1 MDRNRKGPVL
11 AEPMPTTQTLSVPQA
26 IALARTR
33 YEAGALDQ
41 AQEICRRILG
51 GMPDHAGTVVM
62 LASIAFRKGEDRAGE
77 TYLARA
83 IDLTRAAVQRMPQDF
98 GTRASLVNLLLAQG
112 RVSEA
117 EALMPGLQM
126 PLNPIRTTRE
136 AFERRRGAA
145 RGRNLPPI
153 LITTFPK
160 SASESIWN
168 KLAEGLDSAQAHI
181 SIGLF
186 PDCTIVPSRAVLLA
200 QGGLIAKE
208 HLSASRFN
216 LKMLADHGIDRVIVH
231 HRDPRQAALS
241 WVHFARDDINQRLMA
256 PLWRK
261 IVPPA
266 GVLSRD
272 LGAQIDWCIANYLP
286 LLIRFLADWRA
297 VDADPERPISALF
310 MSFEM
315 FRVEPARYFDRV
327 LEFYDVP
334 RERFAADAD
343 AEVVHLRKGEIDEWR
358 GVFTAA
364 QRERARELIPDDMAE
379 AFGWR
384 P

>member
-1 MDRNRKGPVL
+1 MPQTQQTKLPV
-11 AEPMPTTQTLSVPQA
+11 EQA
-26 IALARTR
+26 FATAMEWQREGRLVEARQV
-33 YEAGALDQ
+33 YE
-41 AQEICRRILG
+41 RIVG
-51 GMPDHAGTVVM
+51 TFPDHAQSLTM
-62 LASIAFRKGEDRAGE
+62 LASISHQQGQDFQGEVHLDKAIGLYRAALGRNPADSA
-77 TYLARA
+77 ARA
-83 IDLTRAAVQRMPQDF
+83 Q
-98 GTRASLVNLLLAQG
+98 LVNLLLARG

-186 PDCTIVPSRAVLLA
+186 PDCTIVPSRAGLLA

-358 GVFTAA
+358 GVFTEA
-364 QRERARELIPDDMAE
+364 QRERAWELIPDDMAE

>member
-1 MDRNRKGPVL
+1 MAQPDTST
-11 AEPMPTTQTLSVPQA
+11 ETLSVRDA
-26 IALARTR
+26 FDRARAR
-33 YEAGALDQ
+33 HLAGALDQ
-41 AQEICRRILG
+41 ARDIYRRILEV
-51 GMPDHAGTVVM
+51 MPDHSDAVIM
-62 LASIAFRKGEDRAGE
+62 MASIAFRQGDERSGQ
-77 TYLARA
+77 TYLDRA
-83 IDLTRAAVQRMPQDF
+83 IDVTRATIQRMPADLGTRAA
-98 GTRASLVNLLLAQG
+98 LVNLLLA
-112 RVSEA
+112 RDRIAEA
-117 EALMPGLQM
+117 EALMPDLDI
-126 PLNPIRTTRE
+126 PLNPIRATVE
-136 AFERRRGAA
+136 EFAA
-145 RGRNLPPI
+145 RRAAGIGKNLPAMAI
-153 LITTFPK
+153 STVPK

-168 KLAEGLDSAQAHI
+168 QLAEGLGLAQCYL
-181 SIGLF
+181 SLGLF
-186 PDCTIVPSRAVLLA
+186 PDCCLVPARVAEA
-200 QGGLIAKE
+200 ARGGIIAKD
-208 HLSASRFN
+208 HIAPTAHN
-216 LKMLADHGIDRVIVH
+216 LRALGQAGIDRVIVH

-272 LGAQIDWCIANYLP
+272 LGAQIDWCIENYLP

-358 GVFTAA
+358 GVFTEA
-364 QRERARELIPDDMAE
+364 QRERAWELIPDDMAE

>member
-1 MDRNRKGPVL
+1 MDRDRKGPVL
-11 AEPMPTTQTLSVPQA
+11 AEPVTTTQTLSIPQA

-33 YEAGALDQ
+33 YDAGALDQ

-51 GMPDHAGTVVM
+51 AMPDRAGTVVM

-83 IDLTRAAVQRMPQDF
+83 IDLTRAAVQRMPQDV
-98 GTRASLVNLLLAQG
+98 GTRASLVNLLLAHG

-117 EALMPGLQM
+117 EALMPGLPI
-126 PLNPIRTTRE
+126 PLNPIRATDE
-136 AFERRRGAA
+136 EFAA
-145 RGRNLPPI
+145 RRQAGIGKNLPSMMI
-153 LITTFPK
+153 CTVPK

-168 KLAEGLDSAQAHI
+168 KLAEGLGLAQCYL
-181 SIGLF
+181 SLGLF
-186 PDCTIVPSRAVLLA
+186 PDCCLVPARVAEAAPGGIVAKDH
-200 QGGLIAKE
+200 IAPTA
-208 HLSASRFN
+208 HN
-216 LKMLADHGIDRVIVH
+216 LRTLGQAGIDRVIVH

-266 GVLSRD
+266 GVLNRD
-272 LGAQIDWCIANYLP
+272 LGAQIDWCIENYLL
-286 LLIRFLADWRA
+286 LLIGFLADWRT
-297 VDADPERPISALF
+297 VDADPDRPVSVLF
-310 MSFEM
+310 LSFEQ
-315 FRVEPARYFDRV
+315 FRTEPARYFERA
-327 LEFYDVP
+327 LEFYRVP
-334 RERFAADAD
+334 PERFAAEAE
-343 AEVVHLRKGEIDEWR
+343 AEVVHLRKGQTDEWR
-358 GVFTAA
+358 SVFTEA
-364 QRERARELIPDDMAE
+364 QRARAWELIPDDMAE